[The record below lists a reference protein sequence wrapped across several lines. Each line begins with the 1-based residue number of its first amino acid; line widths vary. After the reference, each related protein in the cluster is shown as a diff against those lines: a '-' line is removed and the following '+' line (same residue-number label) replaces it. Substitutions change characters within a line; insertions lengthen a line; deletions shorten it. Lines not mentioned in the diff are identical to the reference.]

1 MFAAGLRVFNDVKAR
16 QSAAR
21 VLEMN
26 FEDKRLEA
34 TRLARQ
40 SGKNGYTLKNRPSN
54 TSHI

>member
-40 SGKNGYTLKNRPSN
+40 SEKKWLYIKE
-54 TSHI
+54 